1 MRAFTAVLLL
11 WLALPVI
18 AQSGANVV
26 PTNGT
31 TMDNPMG
38 EVGVT
43 FLEPVI
49 PASTRILLDG
59 VDVTARAILTDS
71 QVRYLPSQALSI
83 GNHNARVLATAVS
96 GRNFDLKWSFNVTNR
111 TFNPTPAD
119 GSTPKG
125 ARPEIGV
132 TFYESVKTTTVRL
145 YVDGQDVTGMSQVS
159 DSQVRMQPGSDFSP
173 GRHTAR
179 VTANAQSGRAI
190 DGSWSFNIG
199 SSTGNQGGLFN
210 PTPTDGSSP
219 QGARPE
225 IGATFYEPVKTTTV
239 RLYVDGQD
247 VTGMCRVS
255 DSQVRMQPGS
265 DFSPGRHTARVIAT
279 TQSGRAIDGNWSFNI
294 VNPTGN
300 QGGSTYLAN
309 VVPRGVINQR
319 RPEVGATFSQ
329 PVRTNSV
336 QLYLDGATVTPQS
349 TVSDGQVRFDPSYD
363 LQPGEHQARVVA
375 MTNGGQLIDQSWSF
389 SVSGSSGSS
398 SGSGTAAANPAP
410 ANGATISSV
419 SPEVGATF
427 LEPVQT
433 ATVRLFV
440 NGQDM
445 TSRSQV
451 TSGQVRYRP
460 GYLAPGTYNAR
471 VLGTT
476 SSGRAIDRGWRFTVR

>member
-1 MRAFTAVLLL
+1 MRAFTVLLLL
-11 WLALPVI
+11 WLALPAF

-26 PTNGT
+26 PTDGT
-31 TMDNPMG
+31 TLDNPMG

-43 FLEPVI
+43 FLEPVN
-49 PASTRILLDG
+49 PAASRILLDG
-59 VDVTARAILTDS
+59 VDVTARAICTDS

-83 GNHNARVLATAVS
+83 GKHEARVLATAVS
-96 GRNFDLKWSFNVTNR
+96 GRYFDLKWTFNVTDR
-111 TFNPTPAD
+111 KFNPTPAD

-125 ARPEIGV
+125 ARPEIGA
-132 TFYESVKTTTVRL
+132 TFFEPVKTTTVRL
-145 YVDGQDVTGMSQVS
+145 YVDGQDVTGMSRVS

-190 DGSWSFNIG
+190 DGSWSFTIG
-199 SSTGNQGGLFN
+199 KSTGSQGGLFN
-210 PTPTDGSSP
+210 PTPADGSSP
-219 QGARPE
+219 KGARPE

-239 RLYVDGQD
+239 RLFVDGQD

-265 DFSPGRHTARVIAT
+265 DFSPGRHTARVMAT
-279 TQSGRAIDGNWSFNI
+279 TQSGQAIDGNWSFNI

-309 VVPRGVINQR
+309 VVPRGVINNR

-329 PVRTNSV
+329 PVRPNSV
-336 QLYLDGATVTPQS
+336 QLYLDGATVTSQS
-349 TVSDGQVRFDPSYD
+349 TVTDGQVRFDPSYD
-363 LQPGEHQARVVA
+363 LRPGEHQGRVVA
-375 MTNGGQLIDQSWSF
+375 MTTSGQLIDQSWSF
-389 SVSGSSGSS
+389 SISGSS
-398 SGSGTAAANPAP
+398 SSGSATGAAANPAP
-410 ANGATISSV
+410 ADGATISSI
-419 SPEVGATF
+419 SPEIGATF

-433 ATVRLFV
+433 QTVRLFV

-445 TSRSQV
+445 TRSAQV

-471 VLGTT
+471 VLGMTT
-476 SSGRAIDRGWRFTVR
+476 SGRSIDRGWRFSVR